1 MSESLIWATSVA
13 VVLSTMCLLSL
24 VRRLTAGMEVAGR
37 LRHEPEATRSLSAAG
52 LLLSRPQGWVSAR
65 TGKHDR
71 RREAALPALLEGIAR
86 SLRAG
91 SSLHQAVEDAAA
103 QALAG
108 SDDLALVA
116 ATVSHGSSLSQALDR
131 WAELRPLPGVRL
143 AVAALALS
151 ADAGG
156 VSARAVDGVAMTLR
170 QRQTVRAEARALATQ
185 ARLSAVVM
193 ALAPIAFGLVAM
205 AADSRS
211 MRFLFG
217 TPAGLGMLSLGLLL
231 DLCGF
236 AWMSRLTRSVG

>member
-1 MSESLIWATSVA
+1 M
-13 VVLSTMCLLSL
+13 
-24 VRRLTAGMEVAGR
+24 
-37 LRHEPEATRSLSAAG
+37 
-52 LLLSRPQGWVSAR
+52 
-65 TGKHDR
+65 
-71 RREAALPALLEGIAR
+71 
-86 SLRAG
+86 
-91 SSLHQAVEDAAA
+91 
-103 QALAG
+103 
-108 SDDLALVA
+108 
-116 ATVSHGSSLSQALDR
+116 
-131 WAELRPLPGVRL
+131 RL

-217 TPAGLGMLSLGLLL
+217 TPAGLGIFGLGLLL